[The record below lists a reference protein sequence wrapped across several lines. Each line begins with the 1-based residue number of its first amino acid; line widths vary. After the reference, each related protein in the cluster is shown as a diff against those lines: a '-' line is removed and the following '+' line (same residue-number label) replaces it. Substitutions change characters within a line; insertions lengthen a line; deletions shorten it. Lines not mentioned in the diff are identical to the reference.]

1 MQSHHSSDAPILFPK
16 KEQLL
21 LDVKKAATLLCLS
34 PSYLYREA
42 RAGRIPAKKI
52 GTCVRFKVVDL
63 TAWIDQHDD
72 VSKCA

>member
-1 MQSHHSSDAPILFPK
+1 MQTHQSSDVPILFPK

-21 LDVKKAATLLCLS
+21 LDVKKAAALLCLS

-42 RAGRIPAKKI
+42 RAGNIPAKKI
-52 GTCVRFKVVDL
+52 GSCIRFKVKDL
-63 TAWIDQHDD
+63 NDWIDRHDD